1 MKLFLYLTASMLL
14 TAAPL
19 TGWTAEKK
27 ASRHT
32 QTVNPFESQ
41 QAKIKILQDKLAK
54 ARKSSE
60 KRRLTDQLERE
71 QNVLK
76 TLLGRQL
83 APLQQRLA
91 PLKAHVRLETN
102 PARREK
108 VQKELDAV
116 QAEIENLT
124 RTADLEKW
132 GAAAAPQDEMKEMP
146 APTKNKH
153 KGKSKNRSSRKKK

>member
-1 MKLFLYLTASMLL
+1 MKLFLYLTAAMLL

-27 ASRHT
+27 AVRDT
-32 QTVNPFESQ
+32 QTANPFESQ
-41 QAKIKILQDKLAK
+41 QTKIKTLQDKLSK
-54 ARKSSE
+54 ARKGSE

-71 QNVLK
+71 QNALK
-76 TLLGRQL
+76 TQLGRKVM
-83 APLQQRLA
+83 PLQQRLE
-91 PLKAHVRLETN
+91 PLKAHIRLETN
-102 PARREK
+102 PARKEK

-124 RTADLEKW
+124 KTADLEKW
-132 GAAAAPQDEMKEMP
+132 GAAEAPKGEMKDMP

>member
-1 MKLFLYLTASMLL
+1 MKLFLYLTAAMLL

-27 ASRHT
+27 AVRDT
-32 QTVNPFESQ
+32 QTANPFESQ
-41 QAKIKILQDKLAK
+41 QTKIKTLQDKLSK
-54 ARKSSE
+54 ARKGSE

-71 QNVLK
+71 QNALK
-76 TLLGRQL
+76 TQLGRKVM
-83 APLQQRLA
+83 PLQQRLE
-91 PLKAHVRLETN
+91 PLKAHIRLETN

-132 GAAAAPQDEMKEMP
+132 GAAEAPKGEMKDMP

>member
-1 MKLFLYLTASMLL
+1 MKLFLYLTAAMLL
-14 TAAPL
+14 AAAPL

-27 ASRHT
+27 AVRDT
-32 QTVNPFESQ
+32 QTANPFESQ
-41 QAKIKILQDKLAK
+41 QTKIKTLQDKLSK
-54 ARKSSE
+54 ARKGSE

-71 QNVLK
+71 QNALK
-76 TLLGRQL
+76 TQLGRKVM
-83 APLQQRLA
+83 PLQQRLE
-91 PLKAHVRLETN
+91 PLKAHIRLETN

-132 GAAAAPQDEMKEMP
+132 GAAEAPKGEMKDMP